1 MKEGYGYSHM
11 TDKERRQ
18 QADSERSNREKDMR
32 MKYGK
37 KWKDFDADTKSA
49 SDRLRPGEVKR
60 FDKKLNR
67 WVSNKD

>member
-18 QADSERSNREKDMR
+18 EDDRERSNREQDMR

-60 FDKKLNR
+60 FDKKRNR

>member
-1 MKEGYGYSHM
+1 MEEGYGYSHM
-11 TDKERRQ
+11 TEKERRQ
-18 QADSERSNREKDMR
+18 EEDRERRNNEQDMR

-37 KWKDFDADTKSA
+37 KWKNFVSDSRSA

-60 FDKKLNR
+60 FDRRLDR